1 MAASGWLPP
10 SAASRVP
17 AVDGD
22 TSLLRAPEAPV
33 RVVGP
38 APPAAPVAGF
48 WIRLGANVL
57 DSLAIVLVGFVP
69 PAIAIGLAAPGAVVA
84 LGAALLLFMY
94 VLYAPIAL
102 TLNGG
107 ATWGK
112 QACEQRVLI
121 DDGRPIG
128 FGRALLREV
137 VVKWLFSVLVIPCWV
152 SALMVGV
159 REDKRG
165 LHDLIVGTR
174 VVRTTREGARP

>member
-10 SAASRVP
+10 SAARGIP

-22 TSLLRAPEAPV
+22 TSLLSAPEAPV
-33 RVVGP
+33 RVVRPGP
-38 APPAAPVAGF
+38 PTAPVAGF

-57 DSLAIVLVGFVP
+57 DSLAIVLVGIVP
-69 PAIAIGLAAPGAVVA
+69 LAIATGLAAPGGVVA
-84 LGAALLLFMY
+84 LGAALLFFMY

-102 TLNGG
+102 ALNG

-112 QACEQRVLI
+112 QACQQRVVI
-121 DDGRPIG
+121 DDGRAIG
-128 FGRALLREV
+128 LGRALLREV
-137 VVKWLFSVLVIPCWV
+137 VVKWLFSLLVIPYWV

-174 VVRTTREGARP
+174 VVRTMREGSRR